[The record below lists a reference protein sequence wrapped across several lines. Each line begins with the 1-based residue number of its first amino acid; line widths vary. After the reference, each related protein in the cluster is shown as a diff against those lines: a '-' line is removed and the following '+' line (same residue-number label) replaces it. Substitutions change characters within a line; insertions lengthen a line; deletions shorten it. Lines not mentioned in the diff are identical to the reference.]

1 MLKVAIES
9 IIHEMEGR
17 LNGYVSLLIYRYAN
31 LCVKAQPLALL
42 SAEIIDEERG
52 KLPIEKVA
60 GVLMPDEFHLK
71 IVPFDPSYIFPLCKA
86 IKLEHPEF
94 KQDLVVPDDSTDE
107 RERHLVLTMPV
118 VNKDRRDAL
127 LEAVDTLY
135 DGCKAKMDKTCA
147 DYRLKL
153 EKKIVVLPT
162 DDERNESK
170 DALEAKIKTYQ
181 DMADLNK
188 TEKLKE
194 IEEAYQR
201 YLDEQTSKRNKA
213 DEAAAA
219 RGEHAGR
226 QMRVGATEE

>member
-107 RERHLVLTMPV
+107 RERNLILTMPV

-162 DDERNESK
+162 DDERNEAK

-188 TEKLKE
+188 TEKVKE

-226 QMRVGATEE
+226 QMRVGVTEE

>member
-1 MLKVAIES
+1 MRIAIKS
-9 IIHEMEGR
+9 FIHEMEGR
-17 LNGYVSLLIYRYAN
+17 LNGYVTLLIYRYAN
-31 LCVKAQPLALL
+31 LCVKAQPMALL
-42 SAEIIDEERG
+42 SAEIIDDEVG
-52 KLPIEKVA
+52 VMKIEHVA
-60 GVLMPDEFHLK
+60 GVTMPDEYHLRL
-71 IVPFDPSYIFPLCKA
+71 VPFDSRIIFPLCKA
-86 IKLEHPEF
+86 IKKEHPEF
-94 KQDLVVPDDSTDE
+94 NQELVIPADGADDE
-107 RERHLVLTMPV
+107 QRHLILTMPV

-127 LEAVDTLY
+127 LQSVDTLY

-147 DYRLKL
+147 EYRLKL

-162 DDERNESK
+162 DDERNEAK
-170 DALEAKIKTYQ
+170 DALEAAIKNYQ
-181 DMADLNK
+181 GLVDTTKADK
-188 TEKLKE
+188 VKE